1 MDNNEKLK
9 NDKFEKEFEE
19 NERLIKLV
27 NEDIERFVENMMIID
42 RIKKEL
48 EDSIKERQE
57 EPKSTNL
64 YNFDDLNEKRD
75 ELYKLTADRF
85 NRLLKAKG
93 VNTELYSLYKYDY
106 ANMDIFGDPYLNC
119 TVEGILNSDYM
130 PDVMIHLLKIAE
142 KVCNTV
148 AYKDFKLVRIRMDE
162 ENRNSD
168 DDFAIF
174 DVTFKSNTYCY
185 DTIKVGFREVSEGD
199 FDPDN
204 DIFIKNYAKL
214 SVDGKKTIP
223 IISPSGMTKGEIKP
237 ITSTFTGKGE
247 FNYNDDK
254 AYNKIILAMKTNREN
269 LEDEFRSI
277 TNNLSIWKYWEGN
290 NND

>member
-106 ANMDIFGDPYLNC
+106 ANMNIFGDPYLNC
-119 TVEGILNSDYM
+119 TVEGILDSDCM
-130 PDVMIHLLKIAE
+130 PDMMIHLLKIAE

-148 AYKDFKLVRIRMDE
+148 VYKDFKLVRIRINE
-162 ENRNSD
+162 EIKKSD
-168 DDFAIF
+168 GEVVVF
-174 DVTFKSNTYCY
+174 DITFESNTYYY
-185 DTIKVGFREVSEGD
+185 DTIKVGFREGLEGN
-199 FDPDN
+199 FDP
-204 DIFIKNYAKL
+204 FIKNYAEL
-214 SVDGKKTIP
+214 NVSGKKTIP
-223 IISPSGMTKGEIKP
+223 SILPSGIVNGEIGP
-237 ITSTFTGKGE
+237 INSTFTGGGE
-247 FNYNDDK
+247 FDYNDDET
-254 AYNKIILAMKTNREN
+254 YNKIALAMKTNREN
-269 LEDEFRSI
+269 LENEFKSI
-277 TNNLSIWKYWEGN
+277 INNVSI
-290 NND
+290 

>member
-48 EDSIKERQE
+48 EDSIKERQD
-57 EPKSTNL
+57 EPKNEDL
-64 YNFDDLNEKRD
+64 YDFDDLNEKRD
-75 ELYKLTADRF
+75 ELHELTAEKF
-85 NRLLKAKG
+85 NRLLKAEG

-106 ANMDIFGDPYLNC
+106 VNMDIFGDPYLNC
-119 TVEGILNSDYM
+119 TVEGILGSDFM
-130 PDVMIHLLKIAE
+130 PDMMICLLKIAE
-142 KVCNTV
+142 KVCNAV
-148 AYKDFKLVRIRMDE
+148 DYKEFELVKIRMDE
-162 ENRNSD
+162 ENKNSD
-168 DDFAIF
+168 DDSVIF

-185 DTIKVGFREVSEGD
+185 DTIKVGFRGALEGD

-214 SVDGKKTIP
+214 NIDGKKTIP
-223 IISPSGMTKGEIKP
+223 IISPLGMTNGEIRP
-237 ITSTFTGKGE
+237 ITSTFTSKGE
-247 FNYNDDK
+247 LDYNDDK
-254 AYNKIILAMKTNREN
+254 AYNKIALAMKTNREN
-269 LEDEFRSI
+269 LEDEFKSI
-277 TNNLSIWKYWEGN
+277 INNMSI
-290 NND
+290 